1 TCADTSSIRPTTDLL
16 GWAVGAESEEQQQAV
31 IHALDNLRR
40 RKVVMNR
47 QIDGYWTFIN
57 GSDIN
62 FEELLRATLERI
74 NPSPIQLR
82 RLLEQT
88 APAPHTLARRYNQ
101 QRSMI

>member
-1 TCADTSSIRPTTDLL
+1 
-16 GWAVGAESEEQQQAV
+16 
-31 IHALDNLRR
+31 R

-101 QRSMI
+101 QRSMIRFFKGIYRWADEIPNTPWELLIEQEEADGL